1 MAKEML
7 HVESGGG
14 NVKKRMMKR
23 RRKKKNIH
31 KVIDY
36 LLSDC
41 NLFAPLISPS
51 PFNSYRAPRKGSSF
65 ISDIEIRE
73 RPKDHRSFL
82 KKMVDYLKSDCYM
95 YASLVAP
102 QSFRGRAG
110 YVKRVVTTEVSAR
123 RLILRGDE
131 VMSESAAN
139 MTKERRICSTDL
151 MEAEVVVDQQ
161 NATTKEPPFSLHV
174 PATRCSVRHQNTPR
188 PTRMAS

>member
-1 MAKEML
+1 MILAYSYVSNSRILQYSWHTPVPARVSSSLKTQPPKHNLAPFRLCFWVLGKKEEEKIKGMAKEMM

-41 NLFAPLISPS
+41 YLFAPLISPS

-65 ISDIEIRE
+65 ISDIEFRE

-102 QSFRGRAG
+102 QSFKG
-110 YVKRVVTTEVSAR
+110 T
-123 RLILRGDE
+123 
-131 VMSESAAN
+131 
-139 MTKERRICSTDL
+139 
-151 MEAEVVVDQQ
+151 
-161 NATTKEPPFSLHV
+161 
-174 PATRCSVRHQNTPR
+174 
-188 PTRMAS
+188 